1 MNAISKILILT
12 AGVFILALS
21 GCQQEPEEA
30 LQSPAQ
36 EISGEEENIAQG
48 TGEELSDAPG
58 DHAVDKP
65 PEKQL
70 SEKLGDAAEDLE
82 ERVESH
88 TQDR

>member
-1 MNAISKILILT
+1 MNAMSKILILT
-12 AGVFILALS
+12 TGVFVFALS

-30 LQSPAQ
+30 LESPTQ

-48 TGEELSDAPG
+48 IGKELSDAPG

-82 ERVESH
+82 ERVENH